1 MNPQTAYT
9 ALTPRLCKAARALL
23 NWTAVDLAEM
33 SGVSVTTIRIYE
45 SEARGISKLM
55 LVIITRALTDAGIV
69 FLPDGV
75 RLQVVR
81 ELEAA

>member
-1 MNPQTAYT
+1 MKNQTAYT

-55 LVIITRALTDAGIV
+55 LVIITRALTDAGIE

-75 RLQVVR
+75 RLHEVR

>member
-1 MNPQTAYT
+1 MSNQKAYT

-23 NWTAVDLAEM
+23 NWTAVDLAEI

-45 SEARGISKLM
+45 SEARGISRLM
-55 LVIITRALTDAGIV
+55 LAIITRAFTDAGIEFV
-69 FLPDGV
+69 PGGV
-75 RLQVVR
+75 VIR